1 MNLFWA
7 LIALAFVGLFIW
19 VETRR
24 SGRFWGVDNPRKR
37 RLADRYRNP
46 RDPEL

>member
-7 LIALAFVGLFIW
+7 LLALAFVALIIW
-19 VETRR
+19 TESRR
-24 SGRFWGVDNPRKR
+24 SGRFWGIDNPRR
-37 RLADRYRNP
+37 HRLDDRYRNP